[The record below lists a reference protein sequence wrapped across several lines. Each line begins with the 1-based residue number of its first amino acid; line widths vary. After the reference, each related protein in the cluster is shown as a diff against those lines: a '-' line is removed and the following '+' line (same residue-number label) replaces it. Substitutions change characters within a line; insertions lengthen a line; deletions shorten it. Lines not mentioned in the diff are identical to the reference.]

1 LPPFILIGKY
11 LYKCDVKYT
20 ISIRGNIYIVKHLI
34 KKNRGAKEG
43 MIQPEFDEKV
53 DLDALD
59 VDEDLFGDLNSTI
72 ED

>member
-1 LPPFILIGKY
+1 
-11 LYKCDVKYT
+11 
-20 ISIRGNIYIVKHLI
+20 
-34 KKNRGAKEG
+34 

-59 VDEDLFGDLNSTI
+59 VDEDLFSDLNSTA